1 MRPCCHANPAAP
13 IKTIADV
20 VARLNAA
27 CNEVLAQA
35 DIKKK
40 MLDLGITTAPGSM
53 GGFTGFVRDQV
64 AALSP
69 AVKGAGVKL

>member
-1 MRPCCHANPAAP
+1 MA
-13 IKTIADV
+13 
-20 VARLNAA
+20 NAA

-53 GGFTGFVRDQV
+53 GGFTGFVGDQV